1 MARIAALGEWRR
13 IQALAIAGVEP
24 HVAAT
29 DEEAIAEW
37 SALPPDVA
45 VLVVTKAAA
54 AALKGRIEERHNLLV
69 TVLP

>member
-13 IQALAIAGVEP
+13 IQALAIAGVEA

-29 DEEAIAEW
+29 DEAAVAEW
-37 SALPPDVA
+37 SSLSADVA
-45 VLVVTKAAA
+45 VLIVTRAAA
-54 AALKGRIEERHNLLV
+54 SALGKRIEERPNLLV